1 MKEGWAEV
9 ERSWSGLS
17 PAAQAWALMVLPREP
32 LDMTEPIAKKAK
44 ESQDVRV
51 QMSTLLRWVDSENDE
66 FLNTIARGGNQQLIT
81 VADSV
86 RSWIE
91 GKMREASKLNESLEE
106 AGILGGVIKASDTA
120 PAKQP

>member
-1 MKEGWAEV
+1 
-9 ERSWSGLS
+9 
-17 PAAQAWALMVLPREP
+17 MVLPREP

-91 GKMREASKLNESLEE
+91 GKVREASKLNESLEE

-120 PAKQP
+120 PSKQP